1 MAVDTSIIGTD
12 MGGTTMPVEWG
23 KIREFA
29 KAILD
34 DNPVY
39 EKPDAPV
46 PLTFSMA
53 NAHWPAPSGGQAS
66 KLMEMGLDVLRIL
79 HAGQEFEYLGEIHAG
94 DTLTS
99 RTVISDVKE
108 KEGKKGGTLTFITSE
123 TTWTNQRSEKV
134 LISRTVLVQT
144 STAAS

>member
-1 MAVDTSIIGTD
+1 MVDTSIIGTD
-12 MGGTTMPVEWG
+12 MGGTSMPVERG

-39 EKPDAPV
+39 EADDAPA

-53 NAHWPAPSGGQAS
+53 SAHWPPPSGGQGSRLAE
-66 KLMEMGLDVLRIL
+66 LGLDVLRIL
-79 HAGQEFEYLGEIHAG
+79 HAGQEFEYLGEVRAG

-99 RTVISDVKE
+99 RTTISDMTE
-108 KEGKKGGTLTFITSE
+108 KEGKRGGTMTFITSE
-123 TTWTNQRSEKV
+123 TTWTNQRGENV
-134 LISRTVLVQT
+134 LVSRTVLVQT
-144 STAAS
+144 SKAAS